1 MDGLD
6 SHVVVHSLLHKSR
19 ISERLTLLRHN
30 HRIKSNQSRQ
40 MEQNVGLVVTQA
52 ADRVLPV
59 MRVREGADDQVW
71 QSIEIEHFLKVA
83 DAVGRDV

>member
-1 MDGLD
+1 
-6 SHVVVHSLLHKSR
+6 
-19 ISERLTLLRHN
+19 
-30 HRIKSNQSRQ
+30 

-71 QSIEIEHFLKVA
+71 QSLEIEHFLKVA